1 MRLWAAPDGAA
12 LIETGPR
19 YFVMSASIRLGH
31 STTPALCPGSPKAEI
46 GGAIYE
52 YALVIAC
59 ILSGR
64 SEDCTL
70 IGLAQT
76 GRGFEE
82 RLEHFWQIK
91 CRAADDFEH
100 L

>member
-1 MRLWAAPDGAA
+1 M
-12 LIETGPR
+12 
-19 YFVMSASIRLGH
+19 
-31 STTPALCPGSPKAEI
+31 
-46 GGAIYE
+46 
-52 YALVIAC
+52 AC

-100 L
+100 LGCRRLLLERFVSLASELRDTLFPRVQRMNYDGAQPLAQRGSCALPSFDVAL